1 LFGLGKP
8 RSKFGKWVD
17 RNGIVQKEIAEKA
30 KLSEMSVSRMCNE
43 KDYVPKVSTWV
54 KVQRALKSMGYEV
67 DRDRFFDI

>member
-17 RNGIVQKEIAEKA
+17 KNGIVQKEIAEKA

-67 DRDRFFDI
+67 DRDRFFDV